1 MDVTNSF
8 LEKKGHLCNR
18 KTKLSFTMHIKTLL
32 IQCMTLCLAT
42 ATAQTRQ
49 WQTSD
54 GLPTDEVRQIVPL
67 PNHQMLINCEGV
79 FCISDGEGFVPVKC
93 DRRKTYRMKRY
104 AKDGYAQLWQGD
116 SLLWLRDY
124 YRLYLFD
131 VRTMSFRYDIKGRL
145 RSLSRFVKSPATV
158 RDWQGGTWT
167 CTTGKGITYT
177 PPARAKAENVAQGS
191 PIIGLARKAAV
202 MDVPLDGGRRRL
214 QCQSLNKLT
223 YLYTNDNRTV
233 VLNEK
238 LPQLNNYR
246 HIVGACPLDN
256 GRWVAVY
263 TQNGAFTLDT
273 KADTIA
279 PFVPSETIGEHTD
292 KYNCMLR
299 DNKGSLWIGTQ
310 NGLFETKCAD
320 AMKNNGGKCRRI
332 AGLANNCIRSL
343 VMDSGGCLWAGT
355 SSGISRITPT
365 VTNYGESDG
374 IPPVAM
380 MERAVCLTE
389 DGSLVF
395 VLHNTAATTFRP
407 EWLTDCPSAETPT
420 LTQLKVDGNE
430 YNGARNGG
438 EISLAHNENYL
449 TFHFSALDYAHPT
462 HVRYRYR
469 LKPLETNWHLTEET
483 RGQAVADYKSLSPGD
498 YTFEAQAASSD
509 GKWSGSLMLDATVNP
524 PIWLTWWAKTI
535 YTLLAIAAI
544 AVLLASY
551 IKRKKAAL
559 ERENENRVN
568 QLFERREEARHQFA
582 QNTRV
587 DPSKIGINDEEAR
600 LTAQLLAA
608 VEAHLDEEDYNV
620 DLLARDVGLS
630 RTNLYAKLRNML
642 GISPAEF
649 MRNVRLKAAAQL
661 LSDTSLSVSE
671 VASRVGFATAR
682 NFSASFKKTFG
693 VLPSEY
699 RDSDKQK

>member
-1 MDVTNSF
+1 MQV
-8 LEKKGHLCNR
+8 
-18 KTKLSFTMHIKTLL
+18 KTLL
-32 IQCMTLCLAT
+32 LQCTALCLAT

-49 WQTSD
+49 WQTAD

-67 PNHQMLINCEGV
+67 PNHQVLINCEGV

-93 DRRKTYRMKRY
+93 DRRKTYRMGRY
-104 AKDGYAQLWQGD
+104 AKDGYAQQWQGD

-158 RDWQGGTWT
+158 KDWQGGTWT
-167 CTTGKGITYT
+167 CTTGSGIIYT
-177 PPARAKAENVAQGS
+177 PPARAKAENVAQGN
-191 PIIGLARKAAV
+191 PIIGVARKAAV
-202 MDVPLDGGRRRL
+202 MDVELDGGRRRL
-214 QCQSLNKLT
+214 QCHDLNRLT
-223 YLYTNDNRTV
+223 YLNTADNSTV
-233 VLNEK
+233 VLNER
-238 LPQLNNYR
+238 LPRIDNYR
-246 HIVGACPLDN
+246 HIVGACALDG
-256 GRWVAVY
+256 GRTVAVY
-263 TQNGAFTLDT
+263 TQNGAFLLDT
-273 KADTIA
+273 KADTIT
-279 PFVPSETIGEHTD
+279 PFAPSETIGEYTD
-292 KYNCMLR
+292 KYNCMLL
-299 DNKGSLWIGTQ
+299 DNKGRLWIGTQ
-310 NGLFETKCAD
+310 NGLFETKGAD
-320 AMKNNGGKCRRI
+320 AAKKGSKCRRI

-343 VMDSGGCLWAGT
+343 VTDSGGCLWAGT

-389 DGSLVF
+389 DGHLVF

-407 EWLTDCPSAETPT
+407 EWLTDCPSAETPA
-420 LTQLKVDGNE
+420 LTQLKVDGQE
-430 YNGARNGG
+430 YNARSGSA
-438 EISLAHNENYL
+438 ISLAHNENYL
-449 TFHFSALDYAHPT
+449 TFHFSSLDYAHPT

-469 LKPLETNWHLTEET
+469 LKPLETNWHLPDET
-483 RGQAVADYKSLSPGD
+483 RGQAVADYKSLPPGD

-509 GKWSGSLMLDATVNP
+509 GKWSDSLTLAVTVNP

-535 YTLLAIAAI
+535 YTLLAIAAM
-544 AVLLASY
+544 AALLASY
-551 IKRKKAAL
+551 IKRKRAAL
-559 ERENENRVN
+559 ERENDNRVN

-582 QNTRV
+582 QNTRI
-587 DPSKIGINDEEAR
+587 DPGKIGINDEEAR
-600 LTAQLLAA
+600 ITAQLLAA
-608 VEAHLDEEDYNV
+608 VESHLGEEDYNV
-620 DLLARDVGLS
+620 DQLARDVGLS

-642 GISPAEF
+642 GISPADF

-661 LSDTSLSVSE
+661 LTDTSLSVSE
-671 VASRVGFATAR
+671 VAGRVGFATAR

-699 RDSDKQK
+699 RASDEKE

>member
-1 MDVTNSF
+1 
-8 LEKKGHLCNR
+8 
-18 KTKLSFTMHIKTLL
+18 MHAKTLL
-32 IQCMTLCLAT
+32 LQCMVLCLAT

-79 FCISDGEGFVPVKC
+79 FCISDGEGFVPVRC
-93 DRRKTYRMKRY
+93 DRRKTYRMGHY
-104 AKDGYAQLWQGD
+104 AEDGYAQQWQGD

-124 YRLYLFD
+124 YCLYLFD

-145 RSLSRFVKSPATV
+145 RSLSRFVTSPATV

-167 CTTGKGITYT
+167 CTTGKGIIYT

-202 MDVPLDGGRRRL
+202 MDVTLDGGRRRL
-214 QCQSLNKLT
+214 QCHDLNKLT
-223 YLYTNDNRTV
+223 CLYTSDNSTV
-233 VLNEK
+233 VLNER
-238 LPQLNNYR
+238 LPQIDKYR
-246 HIVGACPLDN
+246 HIVGACALDG

-273 KADTIA
+273 KADTTA
-279 PFVPSETIGEHTD
+279 QFAPSETIGEYTD
-292 KYNCMLR
+292 KYNCMLL
-299 DNKGSLWIGTQ
+299 DNKGRLWIGTQ
-310 NGLFETKCAD
+310 NGLFEAKGAD
-320 AMKNNGGKCRRI
+320 AARKGCKCRRI

-343 VMDSGGCLWAGT
+343 IMDSGGCLWAGT
-355 SSGISRITPT
+355 SSGVSRITPT

-380 MERAVCLTE
+380 MERAACLTE
-389 DGSLVF
+389 DGRLVF

-420 LTQLKVDGNE
+420 LTQLKVDGRE
-430 YNGARNGG
+430 YNAWSGSG
-438 EISLAHNENYL
+438 ISLAHDENYL

-469 LKPLETNWHLTEET
+469 LKPLETNWHLPDEN
-483 RGQAVADYKSLSPGD
+483 RGQAVADYKSLPPGD

-509 GKWSGSLMLDATVNP
+509 GKWSGSLMLDVTVNP

-535 YTLLAIAAI
+535 YALLAIAAI
-544 AVLLASY
+544 AALLASY

-559 ERENENRVN
+559 ERENDNRVN

-582 QNTRV
+582 KNTRI

-608 VEAHLDEEDYNV
+608 VEAHLDDEDYNV
-620 DLLARDVGLS
+620 DQLARDVGLS

-642 GISPAEF
+642 GISPADF

-661 LSDTSLSVSE
+661 LADTSLSVSE
-671 VASRVGFATAR
+671 VAGRVGFATAR
-682 NFSASFKKTFG
+682 NFSASFRKTFG

-699 RDSDKQK
+699 RASDRHE